1 MDPTETPSSP
11 VSDEDGRALA
21 EKASVFLQQWLML
34 RVAIVVAK
42 KRGSPERRLGE
53 QYNQQVPCQRKSACQ
68 QRWQRKGEG
77 EVREQ
82 RKREGQGWQRWRC
95 FDSIAGKGWR
105 KRVSTTSASSS
116 QCSSFQPLSSTRWIP
131 TESHQAS
138 MDHGSKLVE
147 EKSISRPCTGKR
159 RQRWIKWKRQ
169 QQERSKVVATSFPLA
184 KAFERVMGGV
194 TVKDASMLALLSAH
208 RLSRCVYNHELR
220 EAVPPP
226 DDTLWPILWLMAAF
240 HPMRKFCGKTNV
252 LLWIW

>member
-1 MDPTETPSSP
+1 MCCSSGSCSGSPSSWP
-11 VSDEDGRALA
+11 KNG
-21 EKASVFLQQWLML
+21 
-34 RVAIVVAK
+34 VAPSGGSGNSTTNKFPAK
-42 KRGSPERRLGE
+42 GSRHA
-53 QYNQQVPCQRKSACQ
+53 N
-68 QRWQRKGEG
+68 KGGKGKGKGKFENKG
-77 EVREQ
+77 KGKDKGGNV
-82 RKREGQGWQRWRC
+82 WRF
-95 FDSIAGKGWR
+95 FDSVSSCWKGWR
-105 KRVSTTSASSS
+105 KRVSTTPASSS

-226 DDTLWPILWLMAAF
+226 DDTLWPILWLLAAF
-240 HPMRKFCGKTNV
+240 HPMRKFCGKTNF

>member
-1 MDPTETPSSP
+1 MFVCCSSGSCSGSPSSWP
-11 VSDEDGRALA
+11 R
-21 EKASVFLQQWLML
+21 
-34 RVAIVVAK
+34 

-82 RKREGQGWQRWRC
+82 GKREGQGWQRWRF
-95 FDSIAGKGWR
+95 FDSVFSCWKRWR

-169 QQERSKVVATSFPLA
+169 QQERSKVVPLA
-184 KAFERVMGGV
+184 KAFEIVMGGV
-194 TVKDASMLALLSAH
+194 TVKDASMLALLSVH
-208 RLSRCVYNHELR
+208 RLSC
-220 EAVPPP
+220 
-226 DDTLWPILWLMAAF
+226 F
-240 HPMRKFCGKTNV
+240 V
-252 LLWIW
+252 LQP

>member
-1 MDPTETPSSP
+1 MPTKVAKERGRGSSRTK
-11 VSDEDGRALA
+11 EKGRT
-21 EKASVFLQQWLML
+21 
-34 RVAIVVAK
+34 RVAMFGVSSTA
-42 KRGSPERRLGE
+42 SPL
-53 QYNQQVPCQRKSACQ
+53 
-68 QRWQRKGEG
+68 
-77 EVREQ
+77 
-82 RKREGQGWQRWRC
+82 
-95 FDSIAGKGWR
+95 AGKGGA

-116 QCSSFQPLSSTRWIP
+116 QCPSFQSLSSTRWIP

-240 HPMRKFCGKTNV
+240 HPMRKFCGKQTP
-252 LLWIW
+252 